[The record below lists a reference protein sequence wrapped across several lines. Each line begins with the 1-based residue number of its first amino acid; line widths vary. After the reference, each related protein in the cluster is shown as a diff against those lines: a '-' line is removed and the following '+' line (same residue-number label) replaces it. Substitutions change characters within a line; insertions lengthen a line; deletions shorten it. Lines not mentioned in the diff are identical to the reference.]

1 MTQPRPP
8 RKTVLV
14 LDDDKAVTSF
24 VSAVLREA
32 GYNVLVAF
40 DPIQGYRLAQQAQP
54 SLILLDLHMPAG
66 GGMSVLDRVM
76 ASIRTQAIPVVI
88 MSREPAAEKE
98 AETRARRAVGYL
110 EKPLTVTALTET
122 VKQVIESLG

>member
-14 LDDDKAVTSF
+14 IDDDKAVTSF

-40 DPIQGYRLAQQAQP
+40 DPIQAYRLAQQAQP

-98 AETRARRAVGYL
+98 AETRARGAVGYL

>member
-40 DPIQGYRLAQQAQP
+40 DPIQAYRLAQQAQP

-88 MSREPAAEKE
+88 MS
-98 AETRARRAVGYL
+98 
-110 EKPLTVTALTET
+110 
-122 VKQVIESLG
+122 